1 MDEFRLLILAAIGV
15 PSLILALWNGGKWE
29 EKHPEKLGFK
39 WGYFVIYNTLIN
51 NILLCRKHRVVVID
65 AMEAAVRL
73 AVAAIGVSTP
83 QKRRQMGSHQTIPQ

>member
-1 MDEFRLLILAAIGV
+1 M
-15 PSLILALWNGGKWE
+15 
-29 EKHPEKLGFK
+29 GFAQMK
-39 WGYFVIYNTLIN
+39 TTGNDAQPRS
-51 NILLCRKHRVVVID
+51 RKHRVVVID

>member
-1 MDEFRLLILAAIGV
+1 MF
-15 PSLILALWNGGKWE
+15 SSS
-29 EKHPEKLGFK
+29 
-39 WGYFVIYNTLIN
+39 
-51 NILLCRKHRVVVID
+51 RKHRVVVID

>member
-1 MDEFRLLILAAIGV
+1 MTIVREELEAYLLLDDLV
-15 PSLILALWNGGKWE
+15 LVQM
-29 EKHPEKLGFK
+29 FD
-39 WGYFVIYNTLIN
+39 FTLTAHFQES
-51 NILLCRKHRVVVID
+51 LCRKHRVVVID